1 LVIPLNIFPSIFNQ
15 TISSIWS
22 VVMLDK
28 YSLWSDTAQFCGV
41 SVNLGMPEF
50 ALESEFDILFGS
62 NDDSNPFAQLR
73 SSGVNVVFLSMPM
86 SFIVEPPCQAE
97 AKGCCWLDHLVNRAE
112 EVGLYIVLAFR
123 SNPSHEQNARL
134 KSAEFPQ
141 PPCRHR
147 SGHHKSD
154 HHKSDPASQT
164 SFVQIWQLVA
174 DMFKDRD
181 SIVGYD
187 LFIEPPA
194 QPKRLNDAERLGDER
209 CADIFEANWQELCQR
224 TVAAI
229 REIDADTPIL
239 VQPAAWAAPETL
251 PAWQQIGWFRSPI

>member
-1 LVIPLNIFPSIFNQ
+1 MF
-15 TISSIWS
+15 
-22 VVMLDK
+22 DK
-28 YSLWSDTAQFCGV
+28 YSLWSDIAQLCGA
-41 SVNLGMPEF
+41 SVNLGLPELDLEPEF
-50 ALESEFDILFGS
+50 DALFGG

-73 SSGVNVVFLSMPM
+73 SSGVNVVFLSMPI
-86 SFIVEPPCQAE
+86 SFILEPPCQGE

-123 SNPSHEQNARL
+123 SNPSHEQNAIL
-134 KSAEFPQ
+134 KSGEFPRPHCQ
-141 PPCRHR
+141 
-147 SGHHKSD
+147 HKSD
-154 HHKSDPASQT
+154 HHKCDPAAQP

-187 LFIEPPA
+187 LFIDPPA
-194 QPKRLNDAERLGDER
+194 QPKLLNDAERLGEER
-209 CADIFEANWQELCQR
+209 CADIFGANWQELCQR

-239 VQPAAWAAPETL
+239 IQPAAWAAPETL